1 MTAIV
6 ARVELTDPEAE
17 ALAQLVKRITFE
29 SVRRHAVD
37 DGETYL
43 MLDAIGKL
51 TTALA
56 EEGYK
61 PR

>member
-1 MTAIV
+1 MLI
-6 ARVELTDPEAE
+6 ARVELSEPEAE

-37 DGETYL
+37 DAETYL
-43 MLDAIGKL
+43 MLDGIGKL